1 MLMKRPKH
9 RVFDYPPRFYNPEE
23 DEKENKKRRLGFSR
37 QRKFK
42 HRKRSPVF
50 WIVLLLMVIY
60 IFLKLNQIV

>member
-9 RVFDYPPRFYNPEE
+9 RVFDYPPRFYKPEE
-23 DEKENKKRRLGFSR
+23 DETEKKKRRLGFTR

-50 WIVLLLMVIY
+50 WVVIL
-60 IFLKLNQIV
+60 IFVVYLILKLNKII